1 MKRTI
6 YLIFLTLFL
15 NLYAQQQFNYKAV
28 YELIYKTDSAG
39 MYLNS
44 DLVLL
49 MKNNENGYFRDYD
62 RFKNDS
68 IKSTEIRSVGA
79 FINEIVTTNNQ
90 TKKIK
95 IHRPFDNMN
104 VFYSESIPTVWKL
117 LGTESSIN
125 GIKCREATLQAYGR
139 NWNACYSEDY
149 PFQFGPYFFAGLPGL
164 ILSVEDDQKFY
175 QFKLMSFKKEDN
187 SIAESAKVKELPKVK
202 FYQMVYEQDFAGKFF
217 NNFRM
222 ANPTEHEQ
230 FRKKYLEVM
239 KRKNTFPIDKSM
251 RYLFNK

>member
-15 NLYAQQQFNYKAV
+15 NIYAQQQFNYKAV
-28 YELIYKTDSAG
+28 YELTYKTDSVG
-39 MYLNS
+39 VYHNS
-44 DLVLL
+44 EVVLL
-49 MKNNENGYFRDYD
+49 MKNNDNSYFRDYK

-68 IKSTEIRSVGA
+68 IQSTEIRGVGA

-90 TKKIK
+90 TKKIN
-95 IHRPFDNMN
+95 IHRNFENTD
-104 VFYSESIPTVWKL
+104 VFYTESIPMAWTLKNE
-117 LGTESSIN
+117 ESSIN
-125 GIKCREATLQAYGR
+125 GIKCRKATLQTYGR

-187 SIAESAKVKELPKVK
+187 TIRELAKAKELYKVK
-202 FYQMVYEQDFAGKFF
+202 FYQMVYEQDFTGKFF

-222 ANPTEHEQ
+222 VNPTEQEQ
-230 FRKKYLEVM
+230 FRKKYLEAM